1 VVFFLKLKLKEQK
14 EDVEKIDA
22 HVETTHE
29 NVIQAEQSLR
39 KAAKLKKMSYPLI
52 GAVVGSC
59 VGGPLGCLAG
69 AKVGVFATVTCFV
82 LGNIYNYFIFIT
94 FILIFNLSTIF
105 DKSYFHFVA

>member
-1 VVFFLKLKLKEQK
+1 M
-14 EDVEKIDA
+14 EKIESS
-22 HVETTHE
+22 VEETQV

-69 AKVGVFATVTCFV
+69 VKVGVFATVTCFV
-82 LGNIYNYFIFIT
+82 LGRFKYSYLYKSVSIYLFYIKFYYKYIHSSI
-94 FILIFNLSTIF
+94 
-105 DKSYFHFVA
+105 

>member
-1 VVFFLKLKLKEQK
+1 
-14 EDVEKIDA
+14 
-22 HVETTHE
+22 
-29 NVIQAEQSLR
+29 LR

-82 LGNIYNYFIFIT
+82 LGIIYNF
-94 FILIFNLSTIF
+94 
-105 DKSYFHFVA
+105 

>member
-1 VVFFLKLKLKEQK
+1 MNTNFSSAKLKEQK
-14 EDVEKIDA
+14 EDVEK
-22 HVETTHE
+22 VETNVEGTHE

-59 VGGPLGCLAG
+59 VGGPIGCLAG

-82 LGNIYNYFIFIT
+82 LGK
-94 FILIFNLSTIF
+94 L
-105 DKSYFHFVA
+105 V